1 MKLYKFI
8 STILHPTVLPTVGAF
23 LYFIFVTQTFE
34 KRLQL
39 IVLGLIF
46 VLTYIV
52 PILLLFFLKNFGFI
66 KDFQVSTIKERR
78 VPVILMIL
86 ILYFLGN
93 TIIQI
98 PMIRNLGILFYGT
111 SLSLIC
117 IYVLF
122 SIKLKSSLHLV
133 SMGNMLGF
141 FLIMTNVNNLSI
153 LFIIILL
160 IFLSGILASSRLYL
174 KAHTPIELLIG
185 FFFRIYISIS
195 TIYFLTIDKRL
206 NLFS

>member
-1 MKLYKFI
+1 MKVHKFI
-8 STILHPTVLPTVGAF
+8 STILHPTVLPTAVAF
-23 LYFIFVTQTFE
+23 LYFIFVTQQFG

-39 IVLGLIF
+39 IILGLIF
-46 VLTYIV
+46 ILTYIV

-78 VPVILMIL
+78 VPVIFMIL

-98 PMIRNLGILFYGT
+98 PMIRNLCILFYGT

-117 IYVLF
+117 IYILF
-122 SIKLKSSLHLV
+122 SAKLKSSLHLV

-141 FLIMTNVNNLSI
+141 FLIMTNINNLSI
-153 LFIIILL
+153 LFIIIPL
-160 IFLSGILASSRLYL
+160 IFLSWVLASSRLYL
-174 KAHTPIELLIG
+174 KAHTPVELLIG
-185 FFFRIYISIS
+185 FFLGFIAQFTLFIS
-195 TIYFLTIDKRL
+195 LQ
-206 NLFS
+206 

>member
-78 VPVILMIL
+78 VPVIFMIL

-185 FFFRIYISIS
+185 FFLGFISQFLLFIS
-195 TIYFLTIDKRL
+195 LQ
-206 NLFS
+206 

>member
-1 MKLYKFI
+1 MKLHKFI

-78 VPVILMIL
+78 VPVIFMIL

-185 FFFRIYISIS
+185 FFLGFISQ
-195 TIYFLTIDKRL
+195 FL
-206 NLFS
+206 LFTSLQ

>member
-1 MKLYKFI
+1 MKLHKFI

-78 VPVILMIL
+78 VPVIFMIL

-141 FLIMTNVNNLSI
+141 FLIL
-153 LFIIILL
+153 
-160 IFLSGILASSRLYL
+160 
-174 KAHTPIELLIG
+174 
-185 FFFRIYISIS
+185 
-195 TIYFLTIDKRL
+195 
-206 NLFS
+206 

>member
-1 MKLYKFI
+1 MKLHKFI

-78 VPVILMIL
+78 VPVIFMIL

-153 LFIIILL
+153 SFIIILL

-185 FFFRIYISIS
+185 FFLGFISQFLLFIS
-195 TIYFLTIDKRL
+195 LQ
-206 NLFS
+206 

>member
-1 MKLYKFI
+1 MKLHKFI

-46 VLTYIV
+46 VLSYIV

-185 FFFRIYISIS
+185 FFLGFISQ
-195 TIYFLTIDKRL
+195 FL
-206 NLFS
+206 LFTSLQ

>member
-153 LFIIILL
+153 SFIIILL

-185 FFFRIYISIS
+185 FFLGFISQ
-195 TIYFLTIDKRL
+195 FL
-206 NLFS
+206 LFTSLQ

>member
-1 MKLYKFI
+1 MKVHKFI
-8 STILHPTVLPTVGAF
+8 STILHPTVLPTAGAF
-23 LYFIFVTQTFE
+23 LYFIFVTQQFG

-39 IVLGLIF
+39 IILGLIF
-46 VLTYIV
+46 ILTYMV

-78 VPVILMIL
+78 VPVIFMIL

-117 IYVLF
+117 IYILF
-122 SIKLKSSLHLV
+122 SAKLKSSLHLV

-141 FLIMTNVNNLSI
+141 FLIMTNINNLSI
-153 LFIIILL
+153 LFIIIPL
-160 IFLSGILASSRLYL
+160 IFLSGVFASSRLYL
-174 KAHTPIELLIG
+174 KAHTPVELLIG
-185 FFFRIYISIS
+185 FFLGFIAQFTLFIS
-195 TIYFLTIDKRL
+195 LQ
-206 NLFS
+206 

>member
-1 MKLYKFI
+1 MKVHKFI
-8 STILHPTVLPTVGAF
+8 STILHPTVLPTAGAF
-23 LYFIFVTQTFE
+23 LYFIFVTQQFG

-39 IVLGLIF
+39 IILGLIF
-46 VLTYIV
+46 ILTYMV

-78 VPVILMIL
+78 VPVIFMIL

-117 IYVLF
+117 IYILF
-122 SIKLKSSLHLV
+122 SAKLKSSLHLV

-185 FFFRIYISIS
+185 FFLGFISQFLLFIS
-195 TIYFLTIDKRL
+195 LQ
-206 NLFS
+206 